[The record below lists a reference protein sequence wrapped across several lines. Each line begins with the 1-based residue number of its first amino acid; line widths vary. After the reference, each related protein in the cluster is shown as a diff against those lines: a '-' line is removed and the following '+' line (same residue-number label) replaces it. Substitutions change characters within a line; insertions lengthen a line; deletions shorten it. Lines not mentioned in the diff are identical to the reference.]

1 MRWPLGIVIA
11 FAVSLVA
18 GALAGPSPAGSHMR
32 TGTAHAHPADAH
44 PQSPGDSH
52 PEGKSASDCCMLA
65 CVPVILNASAPALAP
80 LRLAGRIA
88 PASVRYM
95 AASRVEPPFHPPQTG

>member
-11 FAVSLVA
+11 ISVSLVVIA
-18 GALAGPSPAGSHMR
+18 VAGPTPAGSHMR
-32 TGTAHAHPADAH
+32 ADTAHAEQAEPNHQTSGH
-44 PQSPGDSH
+44 SQT
-52 PEGKSASDCCMLA
+52 EGQTGTECCMLA
-65 CVPVILNASAPALAP
+65 CVPVILNAYAPALAQ

-95 AASRVEPPFHPPQTG
+95 AAHRVEPPFHPPQTG